1 MFELPS
7 IGSLVVSTVVFFV
20 AAWYLH
26 HHFDAQELPRGMTR
40 TVLVLVLASMVSW
53 ASGSAVDWAHEKF
66 TTHQP
71 APLVPLDTSPALER

>member
-7 IGSLVVSTVVFFV
+7 IGNLIVSTVVFFV

-26 HHFDAQELPRGMTR
+26 RYFDEQDLPKGMTR
-40 TVLVLVLASMVSW
+40 SVMVIVLASMLSW

-66 TTHQP
+66 TDPKP
-71 APLVPLDTSPALER
+71 AQLVPIDPPPALAR

>member
-7 IGSLVVSTVVFFV
+7 MGNLVVSTVVFFV

-26 HHFDAQELPRGMTR
+26 RYFDEQDLPRGLTR
-40 TVLVLVLASMVSW
+40 TVLVIVLAAMVSW

-66 TTHQP
+66 ISPKP
-71 APLVPLDTSPALER
+71 APIVPLEPPPPLQ